1 VIGVAE
7 PTTTARE
14 SRGGLR
20 RSLTI
25 GIVTVAVLVL
35 AWLIGFSS
43 VLGVR
48 SVTVKGA
55 RTITAEQ
62 VREAAG
68 IRPGTPLLR
77 LDKAAVKRRV
87 AALPA
92 VRTVAVDTAY
102 PSTVTLTVTERVA
115 VAYRQNGGAVDL
127 IDRDDVALR
136 SVPVPPPGLPRLD
149 VSGDAAKQSA
159 AAAVAASLS
168 GGVARKVDTIT
179 VPTTESITLKLTDGR
194 TILWGGTD
202 RNDEKAHLLQAL
214 LGQAGTYIDLSDPDS
229 VISRGAP
236 PSGN

>member
-1 VIGVAE
+1 
-7 PTTTARE
+7 
-14 SRGGLR
+14 
-20 RSLTI
+20 
-25 GIVTVAVLVL
+25 
-35 AWLIGFSS
+35 
-43 VLGVR
+43 
-48 SVTVKGA
+48 
-55 RTITAEQ
+55 
-62 VREAAG
+62 
-68 IRPGTPLLR
+68 
-77 LDKAAVKRRV
+77 
-87 AALPA
+87 
-92 VRTVAVDTAY
+92 VDTAY

-136 SVPVPPPGLPRLD
+136 SVTAPPPGLPRLD
-149 VSGDAAKQSA
+149 VAGDAAKQSA

-236 PSGN
+236 PSDN